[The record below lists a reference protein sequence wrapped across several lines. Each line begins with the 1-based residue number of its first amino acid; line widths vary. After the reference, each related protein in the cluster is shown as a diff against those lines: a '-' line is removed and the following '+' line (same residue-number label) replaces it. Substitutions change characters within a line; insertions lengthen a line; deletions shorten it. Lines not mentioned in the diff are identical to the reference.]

1 MHIRKTLLSSTIALL
16 LCVELPA
23 PAMAASVG
31 NAVWLAPAASERP
44 VLTDV
49 QVRRGGGVRR
59 STVVRR
65 PGGTVRRSTVVRR
78 PGGGAVRRSTVVRRP
93 GGTVVRRSTVVGR
106 GGRWVRPGNYRWR
119 PGGAVAAG
127 AALGFVGA
135 ATAAA
140 WAGAAPASGMCWY
153 YTNSSRRS
161 GFWDYCP

>member
-16 LCVELPA
+16 LCTELPA
-23 PAMAASVG
+23 PATAAFVG

-44 VLTDV
+44 VLTEV
-49 QVRRGGGVRR
+49 QVRRGGAVRR

-78 PGGGAVRRSTVVRRP
+78 PGG
-93 GGTVVRRSTVVGR
+93 TVVRRSTVVRAGAA
-106 GGRWVRPGNYRWR
+106 GRWVRPGNYRWR

>member
-16 LCVELPA
+16 LCAELPA

-49 QVRRGGGVRR
+49 QVRRR
-59 STVVRR
+59 
-65 PGGTVRRSTVVRR
+65 TVVRR
-78 PGGGAVRRSTVVRRP
+78 PGGGVVRRSTVVRP
-93 GGTVVRRSTVVGR
+93 G
-106 GGRWVRPGNYRWR
+106 VRPGRWARPGHYRWR
-119 PGGAVAAG
+119 PGAAVAAG

-140 WAGAAPASGMCWY
+140 WAGSAPAPGMCWY